1 MTDKSKFIIHHLV
14 ETYHH
19 IRYARAGRFEDPVV
33 EPFAGAVEDSGPLTA
48 CPQNSFRLSFLM
60 GGHDELAQTEDCHF
74 LSIYTPSRKGARP
87 VLVWIHGG
95 AYLAGSGEEAAY
107 DGSMLA
113 EEGDIV
119 VVAISYRLGAF
130 GYLHDMDNRIV
141 NLGLKDQIAALRW
154 VRENISCFG
163 GDPDKITL
171 AGQSAGGHSVAS
183 ILSSSNEPLCRRA
196 IIQSAPFTFRNTVK
210 SARKMLA
217 AFTKIAGKRPSEC
230 TTEEILAAQKSY
242 LAASS
247 SMMPFSPLEPDFS
260 GKVTIPSLEKV
271 LVSWQKDDTYPFVAL
286 KLGRTERAG
295 NLFHHLIGWIATLIG
310 VTIPSRSYV
319 RKLEKNGIKTETVQF
334 DWRPDASFFGACHCL
349 ELMLLFGNWVRWK
362 GTGMLGDT
370 TREQW
375 EQKGKEVRKKW
386 IGFIR

>member
-1 MTDKSKFIIHHLV
+1 MV

-48 CPQNSFRLSFLM
+48 CPQISFRLSFLM
-60 GGHDELAQTEDCHF
+60 GGHDKLTQTEDCHF
-74 LSIYTPSRKGARP
+74 LSIYIPSRVGSRP

-119 VVAISYRLGAF
+119 VVTISYRLGAF
-130 GYLHDMDNRIV
+130 GFLHDVDRGIV
-141 NLGLKDQIAALRW
+141 NLGQKDQITALRW

-183 ILSSSNEPLCRRA
+183 IISSCHEPLCRRA
-196 IIQSAPFTFRNTVK
+196 IIQSAPFTFRNTEK

-217 AFTKIAGKRPSEC
+217 DFTGIAGKRPAEC
-230 TTEEILAAQKSY
+230 TTEELLAAQKSY

-247 SMMPFSPLEPDFS
+247 SMMPFSLLEPDFS
-260 GKVTIPSLEKV
+260 GKVTIPSFEKV
-271 LVSWQKDDTYPFVAL
+271 LVSWQKDDSYPFVAMKL
-286 KLGRTERAG
+286 KRTEKAG
-295 NLFHHLIGWIATLIG
+295 NLFHHLIGWIVTQAG
-310 VTIPSRSYV
+310 VIIPSKKYAE
-319 RKLEKNGIKTETVQF
+319 KLEANGIKTETFAF

-349 ELMLLFGNWVRWK
+349 ELMLLFGNWERWK
-362 GTGMLGDT
+362 GTRMLGDT

-375 EQKGKEVRKKW
+375 EQKGREVRKKW

>member
-1 MTDKSKFIIHHLV
+1 M
-14 ETYHH
+14 
-19 IRYARAGRFEDPVV
+19 AGRFEDPVV

-60 GGHDELAQTEDCHF
+60 GGHDELTQTEDCHF

-107 DGSMLA
+107 DGSMLV

-119 VVAISYRLGAF
+119 VVTISYRLGAF

-154 VRENISCFG
+154 VRDNISCFG

-196 IIQSAPFTFRNTVK
+196 IIQSAPFTFSNTVK

-217 AFTKIAGKRPSEC
+217 AFTKIAGGAALDLVQLAVQGQEHIHVPAFYKKYNKANSIIMDRRDMTSRALAKR
-230 TTEEILAAQKSY
+230 
-242 LAASS
+242 
-247 SMMPFSPLEPDFS
+247 
-260 GKVTIPSLEKV
+260 
-271 LVSWQKDDTYPFVAL
+271 
-286 KLGRTERAG
+286 RA
-295 NLFHHLIGWIATLIG
+295 
-310 VTIPSRSYV
+310 R
-319 RKLEKNGIKTETVQF
+319 Q
-334 DWRPDASFFGACHCL
+334 
-349 ELMLLFGNWVRWK
+349 
-362 GTGMLGDT
+362 
-370 TREQW
+370 
-375 EQKGKEVRKKW
+375 
-386 IGFIR
+386 